1 MLQIIEFTHF
11 RQKDMNQYIGIIH
24 GYPFGIAQSIYR
36 KRFAVCSFT
45 GEVSYGIY
53 DGAYLTWR
61 ISLTDDEIV
70 TNRIAYLG
78 KVCYDDFL
86 FLFYLEYLLLFVEL
100 VS

>member
-1 MLQIIEFTHF
+1 MATHSAL
-11 RQKDMNQYIGIIH
+11 RS
-24 GYPFGIAQSIYR
+24 PSTA

-86 FLFYLEYLLLFVEL
+86 PFL
-100 VS
+100 S